1 MLTTPELT
9 FNPPIHGAG
18 DLTSALFL
26 GHYLAD
32 KDPVMALEFMGDSV
46 HAVFE
51 RTLFDASR
59 ELSLVHAQ
67 EEIAHPQRRFE
78 ARRV

>member
-9 FNPPIHGAG
+9 FDPPLHGSG
-18 DLTSALFL
+18 DLASALFL
-26 GHYLAD
+26 GHYLVD
-32 KDPVMALEFMGDSV
+32 RDPVDALELMGDSV
-46 HAVFE
+46 YAVFE
-51 RTLFDASR
+51 RTLADAAS